1 MPEIKT
7 RDIVREP
14 IKVVDQT
21 AAASRHMKEALVK
34 AKEKAR
40 ENSPAKEESPEEYA
54 SDKITGSAETAFY
67 SGMHLA
73 REAARGR
80 KKAAATRADRVEDT
94 KAEQPRE
101 QPRDQATE
109 AGRKAAA
116 KSAKKAAE
124 EKRAAESAVNVPEP
138 ETSVSSEPL
147 AHSDPAAP
155 SPPGEAAS
163 HQPEVGVNHQFLD
176 IDRVATRVTLG
187 SAKHCL
193 HLFAF
198 LWRHQSQQFG
208 TFRISSLGQPSC
220 QFDNIAQTLSFVG

>member
-1 MPEIKT
+1 MTAAAEVPEIKK
-7 RDIVREP
+7 RDIVRDP

-73 REAARGR
+73 QEAARSWR
-80 KKAAATRADRVEDT
+80 KASAKKADRAEDT
-94 KAEQPRE
+94 KAAQPRE
-101 QPRDQATE
+101 PPRDQATE

-116 KSAKKAAE
+116 KSAEKTLE
-124 EKRAAESAVNVPEP
+124 EKRAAESVARVPEP
-138 ETSVSSEPL
+138 EASVLPEFL
-147 AHSDPAAP
+147 APTNPAAP

-163 HQPEVGVNHQFLD
+163 RQPEK
-176 IDRVATRVTLG
+176 AE
-187 SAKHCL
+187 AKGKIPGH
-193 HLFAF
+193 
-198 LWRHQSQQFG
+198 RK
-208 TFRISSLGQPSC
+208 T
-220 QFDNIAQTLSFVG
+220 